1 MQYRIFKQPC
11 RFFFDSKILF
21 CPRHDV
27 VSYGCHFTVVKHH
40 SNKFRYM
47 YVICNNGF
55 LHWFRFQ
62 RYRINID
69 STVVIETFHFKLSPL
84 SIFCINVLF
93 WAKSYFGVD
102 IDDIASISNYIKS
115 ANTNNQEQYRYRHKC
130 NATYQVRYR
139 CRYREFMYDFA
150 DIDIIK
156 SVCWQ
161 CFSSS
166 WLQVF
171 LSDK

>member
-1 MQYRIFKQPC
+1 MQYRIFKHPC

-47 YVICNNGF
+47 YVICNNAF

-69 STVVIETFHFKLSPL
+69 STVVIETFHFKLRCL
-84 SIFCINVLF
+84 NVDV
-93 WAKSYFGVD
+93 VD
-102 IDDIASISNYIKS
+102 IVSVLINSPMSTIVHVGIETLHIYINS
-115 ANTNNQEQYRYRHKC
+115 TLLYIYTWSRYPFTFINILHKC
-130 NATYQVRYR
+130 LILGEVLLW
-139 CRYREFMYDFA
+139 CRYRRYR
-150 DIDIIK
+150 IDIELHQIGK
-156 SVCWQ
+156 Y
-161 CFSSS
+161 
-166 WLQVF
+166 
-171 LSDK
+171 K